1 MDSLEVMSE
10 NILEEKIGKPGA
22 FAIYALSGILA
33 ICALLMFLKFCKPKT
48 KIPTR
53 GSVTVI
59 AIPIE

>member
-1 MDSLEVMSE
+1 MSE

-59 AIPIE
+59 TIPI

>member
-1 MDSLEVMSE
+1 MSE

-33 ICALLMFLKFCKPKT
+33 MCALVMFLKCCKPKS

-53 GSVTVI
+53 NSITVI
-59 AIPIE
+59 AIPID

>member
-1 MDSLEVMSE
+1 MSE

-33 ICALLMFLKFCKPKT
+33 VCALLMFLKFCKPKT

-59 AIPIE
+59 TIPIE

>member
-1 MDSLEVMSE
+1 MSE

-33 ICALLMFLKFCKPKT
+33 ICLLLMFLKYCKPKA
-48 KIPTR
+48 KVPTR
-53 GSVTVI
+53 NSITVI

>member
-1 MDSLEVMSE
+1 MSE

-33 ICALLMFLKFCKPKT
+33 ICLLLMFLKYCKPKA
-48 KIPTR
+48 KVPTR
-53 GSVTVI
+53 NSVTVI